1 LKKTD
6 QGQGMKLKDQIIDKN
21 FENVNIPPK
30 KANQPLKKDEQILVD
45 LEKGE
50 MKEAS
55 ESTVSDFKELKE
67 KQLSKR
73 EERQEKINIKT
84 DEKVKW
90 VRKAEEQEK
99 IQKAQQEKQDL
110 LTGFIVQSM
119 NNSQMMMSQ
128 FMQREKKNQIPQS
141 INQSSS
147 TIDSQNFYQQS
158 TLNQQSLGD
167 PTLESSLQNMKNDL
181 RKEIV
186 AELKDFLAELLKK

>member
-1 LKKTD
+1 
-6 QGQGMKLKDQIIDKN
+6 
-21 FENVNIPPK
+21 
-30 KANQPLKKDEQILVD
+30 
-45 LEKGE
+45 

-128 FMQREKKNQIPQS
+128 FMQREKNQIPQS

>member
-1 LKKTD
+1 
-6 QGQGMKLKDQIIDKN
+6 
-21 FENVNIPPK
+21 
-30 KANQPLKKDEQILVD
+30 
-45 LEKGE
+45 
-50 MKEAS
+50 
-55 ESTVSDFKELKE
+55 
-67 KQLSKR
+67 
-73 EERQEKINIKT
+73 
-84 DEKVKW
+84 

-128 FMQREKKNQIPQS
+128 FMQREKNQIPQS

>member
-1 LKKTD
+1 MLIFHQKK
-6 QGQGMKLKDQIIDKN
+6 QIN
-21 FENVNIPPK
+21 
-30 KANQPLKKDEQILVD
+30 PLKKDEQILVD
-45 LEKGE
+45 LEKDE

-128 FMQREKKNQIPQS
+128 FMQREKNQIPQS